1 MRLKA
6 HSLSV
11 EQNLWEF
18 DAWVTPSIVDI
29 RSTERFRT
37 EMRRILS
44 VLDALT
50 VGGHQTLDQNRFSA
64 SLVDRI
70 FERLDALLKEL
81 NDRDAIQR
89 VEEFLVS
96 LSALLFM
103 VTGKSDNNNKCQFPI
118 FLRNNVGWTSL
129 PGARLRKKKWEIVAD
144 SIPRVMDSETYMS
157 RVARLYTAAVS
168 CEDASFRSSAE
179 LVLFQ
184 LVDCVLADVAS
195 REQLTAFLMHYRSSR
210 ESGRAPELLLTP
222 LVVFQVRG
230 SVAASG
236 GHEPEQLLRARMTDW
251 GLIRGV
257 DFNTND
263 VVIDATAGTIV
274 EAKDA
279 ADGPVNVKTKTRA
292 YDFALPYKT
301 PNWAPRIFIQS
312 QFYAGDSGSVSH
324 KNVDQTQSSRLTAT
338 KFIAKVRPGSPPPRF
353 LEYVDGAGYAASLN
367 GDLKSLLS
375 FSDTAG
381 FFQVRSAPIRLRR
394 ELQHIGFLTSIEI
407 AHAVIRCKGN
417 ALETAA
423 VLSEEGYAES
433 EISRSMAVALE
444 HKFLSQVKRS
454 GRLSISDSLMPLVRQ
469 YLILDL
475 VAREGR
481 EFPSRSGIVGV
492 VLVPGYGPHYGLR
505 LSELD
510 RHLRRNFSHVWPNSF
525 MGDLQTLCDSGFVV
539 LR

>member
-1 MRLKA
+1 M
-6 HSLSV
+6 
-11 EQNLWEF
+11 
-18 DAWVTPSIVDI
+18 
-29 RSTERFRT
+29 
-37 EMRRILS
+37 EMQRILS

-50 VGGHQTLDQNRFSA
+50 VGGHRALDQNRFSA
-64 SLVDRI
+64 SLVDRV
-70 FERLDALLKEL
+70 FERLDALLKEVS
-81 NDRDAIQR
+81 DKDATAQ
-89 VEEFLVS
+89 VEEFLLS

-118 FLRNNVGWTSL
+118 FLRSNVGWINL
-129 PGARLRKKKWEIVAD
+129 PGARLRKKMWEIVD
-144 SIPRVMDSETYMS
+144 DRIPNIIGAEAYMS
-157 RVARLYTAAVS
+157 RVARLYVAAVS

-184 LVDCVLADVAS
+184 LVDCVLADTDS
-195 REQLTAFLMHYRSSR
+195 QQQLTAFLVHHRSCR
-210 ESGRAPELLLTP
+210 ESGHRADLLLTP

-292 YDFALPYKT
+292 YDFVLPYKT

-324 KNVDQTQSSRLTAT
+324 KNVDQTQGSRLTAT
-338 KFIAKVRPGSPPPRF
+338 KFIAKVRPGSPPPLF
-353 LEYVDGAGYAASLN
+353 LEYLDGAGYSASLN

-417 ALETAA
+417 ALETVA
-423 VLSEEGYAES
+423 LLIKEGYAES
-433 EISRSMAVALE
+433 EISRSMTVALE
-444 HKFLSQVKRS
+444 HKFLNQVKRS
-454 GRLSISDSLMPLVRQ
+454 GRLSITDSLVPLVRQ

-475 VAREGR
+475 VAREGAN
-481 EFPSRSGIVGV
+481 FPSRNGIVGI

-505 LSELD
+505 LGELD
-510 RHLRRNFSHVWPNSF
+510 LHVRRNFSHVWPNSF
-525 MGDLQTLCDSGFVV
+525 MEDLQALCDFGFVV